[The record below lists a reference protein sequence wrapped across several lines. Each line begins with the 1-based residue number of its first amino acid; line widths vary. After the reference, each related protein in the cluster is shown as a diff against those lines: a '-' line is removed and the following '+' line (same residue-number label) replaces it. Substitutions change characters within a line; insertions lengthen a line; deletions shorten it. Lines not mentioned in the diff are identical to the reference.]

1 MRSIAALSG
10 LVAMFAASSGADA
23 QTAAEPI
30 TWKFAFAG
38 PATSTNLTG
47 GLQPWVDDVTRDS
60 GGTLKIQ
67 VFVGSVLASIPQ
79 VYDRLINGVFEIGY
93 TTQASYGGVFPGS
106 GVVDLPFQVND
117 IRKGAV
123 AFWNLYANGT
133 LASEYAKVMPVA
145 LYLYPGSGLQTR
157 KPIKT
162 LEDLKGMKI
171 GTQGVINS
179 KIMQALGGTPI
190 TMTTTENYEAL
201 QRNLVDGVQM
211 GFTGFTQF
219 KLQEVTNYHLGVSF
233 GTPAG
238 FTALNKEAYAKLP
251 AKAKAAID
259 RHSGEPFSA
268 RMGRALY
275 ATAETQYNDVKAMA
289 GHTMYNLEPKE
300 FARWKERTKPIAEE
314 WIANTP
320 NGAKIV
326 ASFKEELTK
335 AGDGL

>member
-10 LVAMFAASSGADA
+10 LCATLVLSGGALA
-23 QTAAEPI
+23 QGAEPI

-38 PATSTNLTG
+38 PANSTNLTG
-47 GLQPWVDDVTRDS
+47 GLQLWADAVAKDS

-67 VFVGSVLASIPQ
+67 FFVGGVLASIPQ
-79 VYDRLINGVFEIGY
+79 VYDRLINGVFEVGY
-93 TTQASYGGVFPGS
+93 TTQASYGGVFRGS
-106 GVVDLPFQVND
+106 GVVDLPFMVND
-117 IRKGAV
+117 IRKSAV
-123 AFWNLYANGT
+123 AFWHMYDRGP
-133 LASEYAKVMPVA
+133 LAEEYAKVKPVA
-145 LYLYPGSGLQTR
+145 LYNYPGSGLQTR

-171 GTQGVINS
+171 GTQGVVNS

-190 TMTTTENYEAL
+190 TVTTTENYEAL

-211 GFTGFTQF
+211 GFTGFVQF

-238 FTALNKEAYAKLP
+238 FTAVNKEAYAKLP

-259 RHSGEPFSA
+259 KNSGEPFSA
-268 RMGRALY
+268 LMGRALY
-275 ATAETQYNDVKAMA
+275 ATAATQYNEVKAMP
-289 GHTMYNLEPKE
+289 GHTMYDLEPKE
-300 FARWKERTKPIAEE
+300 FARWQERTKPIVDE

-320 NGAKIV
+320 NGAAVV
-326 ASFKEELTK
+326 AAWRDELKK
-335 AGDGL
+335 AGDSK

>member
-1 MRSIAALSG
+1 MKSAIAALS
-10 LVAMFAASSGADA
+10 VSFALAAAPAAA
-23 QTAAEPI
+23 QTAEPI

-38 PATSTNLTG
+38 PPTSTNLTG
-47 GLQPWVDDVTRDS
+47 GLQPWVDAVMKDS
-60 GGTLKIQ
+60 EGTLKIQ
-67 VFVGSVLASIPQ
+67 VYVGSVLASIPQ

-133 LASEYAKVMPVA
+133 LAAEYAKVMPVA

-157 KPIKT
+157 KPIHS

-171 GTQGVINS
+171 GTQGINS

-190 TMTTTENYEAL
+190 TLTTTENYESL
-201 QRNLVDGVQM
+201 QRGMVDGVQM

-251 AKAKAAID
+251 AKAKAAVD
-259 RHSGEPFSA
+259 KHSGEPFSA
-268 RMGRALY
+268 LMGRALY
-275 ATAETQYNDVKAMA
+275 ATADLQYNQVKAMP
-289 GHTMYNLEPKE
+289 GHTMYDLDPKE
-300 FARWKERTKPIAEE
+300 FARWKERIQPIVDE
-314 WIANTP
+314 WTRNTP

-326 ASFKEELTK
+326 ASFKQELTK
-335 AGDGL
+335 AGDGS